1 MDLLDNYKKAWKNQ
15 PEQASKR
22 STIEIYKLAHSRSAS
37 IVKWI
42 FIIGILEFVILNSL
56 YFFIDMDEAYAEY
69 EKLGLMNFI
78 FYSQIV
84 AYTILFYFLV
94 IFYLNYKRISTTDST
109 NNLMKKIIKTRKT
122 VRNYVLFNLGYM
134 LLVMVVATNASIQTN
149 LEDLNNKKIL
159 FIVFASLI
167 ATLLILGI
175 LCLFYQLLYGFLLK
189 KLNTNYKELAKL
201 DTNS

>member
-22 STIEIYKLAHSRSAS
+22 STIDIYKLAHSRSAS

-84 AYTILFYFLV
+84 AYIILFYFLV

-134 LLVMVVATNASIQTN
+134 LLVMVVATNASIHTN

>member
-1 MDLLDNYKKAWKNQ
+1 MALLDNYKKAWKNQ

-84 AYTILFYFLV
+84 AYIILFYFLV

>member
-84 AYTILFYFLV
+84 AYIILFYFLV

-175 LCLFYQLLYGFLLK
+175 LCLFYQLLYGLLLK
-189 KLNTNYKELAKL
+189 KLNRNYKELAKL

>member
-84 AYTILFYFLV
+84 AYIILFYFLV

-175 LCLFYQLLYGFLLK
+175 LFLFYQLLYGFLLK

>member
-1 MDLLDNYKKAWKNQ
+1 MDLLDNYKKVWKNQ

-22 STIEIYKLAHSRSAS
+22 STIEIYKLAHSRSVS

-42 FIIGILEFVILNSL
+42 FIIGILEFVILNSI

-109 NNLMKKIIKTRKT
+109 SNLMKKIIKTRKT

-134 LLVMVVATNASIQTN
+134 LLVMVVATIASIQTN

>member
-109 NNLMKKIIKTRKT
+109 SNLMKKIIKTRKT

-134 LLVMVVATNASIQTN
+134 LLVMVVATIASIQTN

-201 DTNS
+201 DINS